1 MKSALWALTELR
13 QNSFT
18 SAMNKRQYYR
28 LRYPTYAAL
37 TLSTPLGDLSVV
49 EISERGL
56 RIVVEENC
64 PVRLGDQICGA
75 MQLHNGDRLSI
86 EGRAGR
92 LDEDEMVILDIEG
105 ITFASMIE
113 EQQFMVQN
121 YPSFGV
127 QEEKAEEPNS

>member
-1 MKSALWALTELR
+1 
-13 QNSFT
+13 
-18 SAMNKRQYYR
+18 MNKRQYYR

-37 TLSTPLGDLSVV
+37 TLSTPLGDLAVV

-56 RIVVEENC
+56 RIEVGEDC
-64 PVRLGDQICGA
+64 PLRVGDQVCGA
-75 MQLHNGDRLSI
+75 IHLHSGGRLSV

-92 LDEDEMVILDIEG
+92 LDGSEMVILDIEG
-105 ITFASMIE
+105 ITFGSMIE

-127 QEEKAEEPNS
+127 QEEESEQPKKD